1 MHYVEIVRDTLL
13 ATVLGI
19 CGKKIY
25 HRVKHWYDPK
35 SIDIDNRHVD
45 FLPQIADDEVI
56 VVTEKGHVPKLYKF
70 ISKHN

>member
-13 ATVLGI
+13 ATVIGI

-35 SIDIDNRHVD
+35 SIDIDNIHVD
-45 FLPQIADDEVI
+45 FY
-56 VVTEKGHVPKLYKF
+56 HKLQMMK
-70 ISKHN
+70 